1 MTFRFGLPAAR
12 SVRMTLAD
20 SPEESNASAAG
31 FTIFYSVSSC
41 TIKHLSLADMA
52 HLNDSLRD
60 VLAPS
65 YHNNTM
71 SDTTAGRESSR
82 FPTFWQDFHAACLEF
97 VGTTFFLASAFGG
110 VQAIAAEANAGGG
123 GSLVDRDMK
132 ISLCFGFSLLVAA
145 WLFFRVTGGLFNPQ
159 VSLAL
164 LLCGIIGPVRFVLY
178 CIAQLA
184 GGIAAAGLVLALT
197 PGPLL
202 CK

>member
-1 MTFRFGLPAAR
+1 MARF
-12 SVRMTLAD
+12 D
-20 SPEESNASAAG
+20 
-31 FTIFYSVSSC
+31 
-41 TIKHLSLADMA
+41 
-52 HLNDSLRD
+52 DSLRD
-60 VLAPS
+60 VLSPS

-71 SDTTAGRESSR
+71 PDATVGRKSSL
-82 FPTFWQDFHAACLEF
+82 FSTFGHDFHAACLEF
-97 VGTTFFLASAFGG
+97 VGTTFFLTSAFGG
-110 VQAIAAEANAGGG
+110 VQAIAAEAGAGGG
-123 GSLVDRDMK
+123 GSFVDRDMK

-164 LLCGIIGPVRFVLY
+164 LLCGIIRPVRFVLY